1 MYIKL
6 LIVLDSFPSGEDHNS
21 TDLISFSDVMETRR
35 YNIFTEEY
43 FNNKLEIFFFKVN
56 FEKEITNP
64 PFAKPIQNIAFSLP
78 CKTDFFPY
86 FSLFKIISCPN
97 VLKYINLQNLFSFC
111 EKLRYRKLIYRNF
124 TTFRYQK
131 IFIKIRAQ

>member
-1 MYIKL
+1 MYFKL

-35 YNIFTEEY
+35 YNIFIEEY

-64 PFAKPIQNIAFSLP
+64 PFTKSLQNIALSFS
-78 CKTDFFPY
+78 Y
-86 FSLFKIISCPN
+86 
-97 VLKYINLQNLFSFC
+97 
-111 EKLRYRKLIYRNF
+111 
-124 TTFRYQK
+124 
-131 IFIKIRAQ
+131 